1 MQVHEGQVGRVF
13 ALKLEPGDHLIADL
27 ARLAADRGI
36 RTALVLVLGATTDAR
51 MVLGVRSQADRPP
64 EFDRL
69 VSAEHRELIGVG
81 SVTSRDGKP
90 KVHLHV
96 ATGRDRQALIAH
108 IEEAETP
115 GMEVF
120 LVECLGADLAS
131 ASLL

>member
-1 MQVHEGQVGRVF
+1 MEVHEGRVGRVF
-13 ALKLEPGDHLIADL
+13 AVRLKKGDHLIGSL
-27 ARLAADRGI
+27 NRLAEERGI
-36 RTALVLVLGATTDAR
+36 RTALVLVLGATAEAR
-51 MVLGVRSQADRPP
+51 MVLGVRPQAAGPP
-64 EFDRL
+64 GFDRL
-69 VSAEHRELIGVG
+69 TSAEHREVIGVG
-81 SVTSRDGKP
+81 SITVQGGKP

>member
-1 MQVHEGQVGRVF
+1 MEVHEGQVGRVF
-13 ALKLEPGDHLIADL
+13 ALRLEKGDRLIGGL
-27 ARLAADRGI
+27 TRLAEERGI

-51 MVLGVRSQADRPP
+51 MVLGIRPQAAGPP
-64 EFDRL
+64 AFDRMA
-69 VSAEHRELIGVG
+69 SAEHRELIGVG
-81 SVTSRDGKP
+81 SITRQDGKP